1 MEQYMVKTVK
11 EPIDWSVEVPGS
23 KSITNRA
30 LLMAALSDGP
40 AQIDGALFSDDSR
53 HFLSALQALGFAVE
67 EDEAAKRVKITGCRG
82 TIPAKNATIDVGSAG
97 TAARFLTAM
106 LGFSDGVYTIEASE
120 QMKRRPMLPLFE
132 LLEDVGARIIYLEK
146 EGCLPV
152 RIYGRAY
159 GAQSQSGQ
167 ENGRMQQPL
176 TVTLDISKSTQFLSA
191 LLLISPMVCDRELII
206 QISSEKTDGSYI
218 RITRKMME
226 EFGAKTQFDGKNYVV
241 PQGTCYHR
249 ERYAVEPDMSAAC
262 YFYAAAALTGGRALV
277 KNVHA
282 NNSQGD
288 IRFLDVLR
296 QMGCRTDES
305 AEGILLKGPHD
316 GRLNGI
322 SVNMNDFS
330 DQALTLAA
338 IAPFADAPVEIT
350 GIGHIRGQ
358 ESDRLSVMVKELTKL
373 GIRCEERETAVTVYP
388 GAPRPGEIE
397 TYDDHRVAMSFSLI
411 GLRVEGIVIRDPM
424 CCRKT
429 FEHYFDVLTELTAR

>member
-1 MEQYMVKTVK
+1 MQQYEVKKVK
-11 EPIDWSVEVPGS
+11 EPIDWMVEVPGS

-40 AQIDGALFSDDSR
+40 TQIDGALFSDDSR
-53 HFLSALQALGFAVE
+53 HFLASLRALGFVLEA
-67 EDEAAKRVKITGCRG
+67 DEAASRVKIRGCG
-82 TIPAKNATIDVGSAG
+82 GLIPAKKAEIYVGSAG

-106 LGFSDGVYTIEASE
+106 LGFSDGVYTIQASE
-120 QMKRRPMLPLFE
+120 QMKRRPMLPLFQ
-132 LLEDVGARIIYLEK
+132 LLEDVGAKITYLEK

-152 RIYGRAY
+152 QICGRAY

-167 ENGRMQQPL
+167 EGGEGQPPL
-176 TVTLDISKSTQFLSA
+176 AVTLDISKSTQFLSA
-191 LLLISPMVCDRELII
+191 LLLISPMVCDRALAIRI
-206 QISSEKTDGSYI
+206 VSEKTDGSYI

-226 EFGAKTQFDGKNYVV
+226 EFGAKTQFDGKNYMV
-241 PQGTCYHR
+241 PQGTCYHL
-249 ERYAVEPDMSAAC
+249 EQYTVEPDMSAAC

-282 NNSQGD
+282 DNSQGD

-296 QMGCRTDES
+296 QMGCRIEDC
-305 AEGILLKGPHD
+305 AAGILLEGPLDGTLKGV
-316 GRLNGI
+316 

-338 IAPFADAPVEIT
+338 IAPFADAPVEIS

-358 ESDRLSVMVKELTKL
+358 ESDRLAVIVKELTKL
-373 GIRCEERETAVTVYP
+373 GVRCEEKETAVTIFP
-388 GAPRPGEIE
+388 GTPHAGEID
-397 TYDDHRVAMSFSLI
+397 TYDDHRVAMAFSLI
-411 GLRVEGIVIRDPM
+411 GLRVAGIVIRDPL

-429 FEHYFDVLTELTAR
+429 FEHYFDVLTELTAG